1 MNSNNS
7 NSFSRRQLISR
18 ASALGLV
25 AASSVNALAQTNNT
39 NTNKPKKVSGKGSPN
54 LAIVFGS
61 GSAKGFAH
69 IGVIKAFEEAG
80 IEPNLIVGTSA
91 GALVGGFWASG
102 LTAAAMEDYAS
113 KVKEA
118 DIIDLGSNTK
128 RGIVSGDTFQNYLNT
143 LTKKR
148 TIEQL
153 NTRFTAVATAFKSG
167 EPYLFSDGDL
177 AFAIR
182 ASCSIPG
189 VFNPAKI
196 NGVEY
201 VDGGLVSPV
210 PVKVA
215 KDLGANFVIAVDVN
229 RAPLNAQPV
238 GIFEQIMHSFDVMG
252 RSLAKIEAAQ
262 ADILIQPNMSGIA
275 GTDFNSRSQAIQL
288 GYVAAKRLMPVII
301 DKLVSRGFK
310 IST

>member
-1 MNSNNS
+1 MSISDQNPL
-7 NSFSRRQLISR
+7 SRRNLITK
-18 ASALGLV
+18 AGLLGL
-25 AASSVNALAQTNNT
+25 AASSSLTAMAQ
-39 NTNKPKKVSGKGSPN
+39 NKTKKVSSPAKGAPN

-91 GALVGGFWASG
+91 GALVGGLWAAG
-102 LTAAAMEDYAS
+102 YNATMMEDYAT

-118 DIIDLGSNTK
+118 DIIDLGTTSK

-153 NTRFTAVATAFKSG
+153 NTRFTAVTTSFKSG
-167 EPYLFSDGDL
+167 DPYLFNDGDL

-189 VFNPAKI
+189 VFNPAKL
-196 NGVEY
+196 NGTEY

-215 KDLGANFVIAVDVN
+215 KDLGASFVIAVDVN
-229 RAPLNAQPV
+229 RAPLNTQPV

-252 RSLAKIEAAQ
+252 RSLAKLEAAQ

-310 IST
+310 VST

>member
-1 MNSNNS
+1 MSISDQNPL
-7 NSFSRRQLISR
+7 SRRNLITK
-18 ASALGLV
+18 ASLLGL
-25 AASSVNALAQTNNT
+25 AASSSLTAMAQ
-39 NTNKPKKVSGKGSPN
+39 NKTKKVSSPAKGAPN

-91 GALVGGFWASG
+91 GALVGGLWAAG
-102 LTAAAMEDYAS
+102 YNATMMEDYAT

-118 DIIDLGSNTK
+118 DIIDLGTTSK

-153 NTRFTAVATAFKSG
+153 NTRFTAVTTSFKSG
-167 EPYLFSDGDL
+167 DPYLFNDGDL

-189 VFNPAKI
+189 VFNPAKL
-196 NGVEY
+196 NGTEY

-215 KDLGANFVIAVDVN
+215 KDLGASFVIAVDVN
-229 RAPLNAQPV
+229 RAPLNTQPV

-252 RSLAKIEAAQ
+252 RSLAKLEAAQ

-310 IST
+310 VST

>member
-1 MNSNNS
+1 MSLVDQNPL
-7 NSFSRRQLISR
+7 SRRNLIAK
-18 ASALGLV
+18 ASLLGL
-25 AASSVNALAQTNNT
+25 AASSSLSATAQSKT
-39 NTNKPKKVSGKGSPN
+39 KKVSSPAKGAPN

-91 GALVGGFWASG
+91 GALVGGLWAAG
-102 LTAAAMEDYAS
+102 YNAAMMEDYAT

-118 DIIDLGSNTK
+118 DIIDLGTTTK

-148 TIEQL
+148 TIDQL
-153 NTRFTAVATAFKSG
+153 QTRFTAVTTSFKSG
-167 EPYLFSDGDL
+167 DPHLFSEGDL

-189 VFNPAKI
+189 VFNPAKF
-196 NGVEY
+196 NGIEY

-210 PVKVA
+210 PVKIA
-215 KDLGANFVIAVDVN
+215 KDLGASFVIAVDVN
-229 RAPLNAQPV
+229 RAPLNTQPV

-252 RSLAKIEAAQ
+252 RSLAKLEAAQ

-288 GYVAAKRLMPVII
+288 GYVAAKRLMPVIL

-310 IST
+310 VST

>member
-1 MNSNNS
+1 MSISDQNPL
-7 NSFSRRQLISR
+7 SRRNLITK
-18 ASALGLV
+18 AGLLGL
-25 AASSVNALAQTNNT
+25 AASSSLTAMAQ
-39 NTNKPKKVSGKGSPN
+39 NKTKKVSSPAKGAPN

-80 IEPNLIVGTSA
+80 IEPNLIIGTSA
-91 GALVGGFWASG
+91 GALVGGLWAAG
-102 LTAAAMEDYAS
+102 YNATMMEDYAT

-118 DIIDLGSNTK
+118 DIIDLGTTSK

-153 NTRFTAVATAFKSG
+153 NTRFTAVTTSFKSG
-167 EPYLFSDGDL
+167 DPYLFNDGDL

-189 VFNPAKI
+189 VFNPAKL
-196 NGVEY
+196 NGTEY

-215 KDLGANFVIAVDVN
+215 KDLGASFVIAVDVN
-229 RAPLNAQPV
+229 RAPLNTQPV

-252 RSLAKIEAAQ
+252 RSLAKLEAAQ

-310 IST
+310 VST

>member
-1 MNSNNS
+1 MSLVNQNQL
-7 NSFSRRQLISR
+7 SRRNLIAK
-18 ASALGLV
+18 ASLLGL
-25 AASSVNALAQTNNT
+25 AASSSLSVMAQSKT
-39 NTNKPKKVSGKGSPN
+39 KKVSTPAKGAPN

-91 GALVGGFWASG
+91 GALVGGLWAAG
-102 LTAAAMEDYAS
+102 YNAAMMEDYAT

-118 DIIDLGSNTK
+118 DIIDLSTTSK

-153 NTRFTAVATAFKSG
+153 NTRFTAVTTSFKSG
-167 EPYLFSDGDL
+167 DPYLFNEGDL

-189 VFNPAKI
+189 VFNPAKL
-196 NGVEY
+196 NGTEY

-215 KDLGANFVIAVDVN
+215 KDLGASFVIAVDVN
-229 RAPLNAQPV
+229 RAPLNTQPV

-252 RSLAKIEAAQ
+252 RSLAKLEAAQ

-310 IST
+310 VST

>member
-1 MNSNNS
+1 MKAGMKEHL
-7 NSFSRRQLISR
+7 SRRTLVTK
-18 ASALGLV
+18 ASVL
-25 AASSVNALAQTNNT
+25 ALAGVAVLPSQAQ
-39 NTNKPKKVSGKGSPN
+39 NKAKKVSSAAKGTPN

-80 IEPNLIVGTSA
+80 ITPNLIVGTSA
-91 GALVGGFWASG
+91 GALVGGLWAAG
-102 LTAAAMEDYAS
+102 FNAAMMEDYAT

-118 DIIDLGSNTK
+118 DIIDLSTTSK

-148 TIEQL
+148 NIEQL
-153 NTRFTAVATAFKSG
+153 NTRFTAVTTAFRSG
-167 EPYLFSDGDL
+167 EPALFSEGDL

-189 VFNPAKI
+189 VFNPAKL
-196 NGVEY
+196 NGTEY

-210 PVKVA
+210 PVKIA

-229 RAPLNAQPV
+229 RSPLNTQPV

-252 RSLAKIEAAQ
+252 RSLAKLESAQ
-262 ADILIQPNMSGIA
+262 ADILIQPNMAAIA

-288 GYVAAKRLMPVII
+288 GYVATKRLMPVII
-301 DKLVSRGFK
+301 DKLISRGFK
-310 IST
+310 VST